1 MNNERD
7 FLRHAVATVAYRAG
21 KAVRDAPP
29 GFATFKASET
39 TRTPLGIL
47 AHMGD
52 LYDWA
57 LHLARGE
64 RVWNETTPES
74 WDAEVARFHESMTA
88 LDDFLASEQPLGCE
102 ASRLFQGPIADSISH
117 AGQIALLRRIF
128 GSAIRAENYFKAEIE
143 TGRVGPDQAAPRR
156 EFD

>member
-1 MNNERD
+1 MSDERA

-29 GFATFKASET
+29 GFASFEAGGAS
-39 TRTPLGIL
+39 RTPLGIL
-47 AHMGD
+47 SHMGD

-64 RVWNETTPES
+64 RVWNESKPES
-74 WDAEVARFHESMTA
+74 WDDEIVRFHEA
-88 LDDFLASEQPLGCE
+88 LKAFDSFLASDAPLECE
-102 ASRLFQGPIADSISH
+102 ASRLFQGPIADSLSH
-117 AGQIALLRRIF
+117 AGQIAMLRRMAK
-128 GSAIRAENYFKAEIE
+128 SPIRGENYFKAAIQA
-143 TGRVGPDQAAPRR
+143 GRVGPEQESPRY